1 LEDEMRKDHALYQE
15 NKKATN
21 DRIKLFYIL
30 E

>member
-1 LEDEMRKDHALYQE
+1 LEDEMRKEHALYQE

>member
-1 LEDEMRKDHALYQE
+1 MRKDHALYQE